1 MKKKEM
7 AKRIRR
13 LEKCLR
19 MIKKNNEIKIMTDIG
34 PIKYVASK
42 EDIAGAMKENRQCQC
57 E

>member
-13 LEKCLR
+13 LEKRLR
-19 MIKKNNEIKIMTDIG
+19 MIKKNNEIIIITEIA

-42 EDIAGAMKENRQCQC
+42 EDIARAMKENRQCQC